1 MNAMSQQILP
11 GRFNPYKAAYQPTEQ
26 SKRTKAKLAA
36 FWESIKDTSPD
47 LYQKH
52 LKEERGSEASRILF
66 EASLD
71 DPEMI
76 ALMDDFSRQLDEMQT
91 YAHSKEYTLL
101 GIEPDATKRD
111 IKNAYRRQARKL
123 HPDKGGDA
131 EAFKQM
137 YAAYRKLLTIVK
149 E

>member
-1 MNAMSQQILP
+1 MNAMSQQTLP

-26 SKRTKAKLAA
+26 NKKSKAKLAA

-52 LKEERGSEASRILF
+52 VKEDRGSEASRILF

-71 DPEMI
+71 DPEML
-76 ALMDDFSRQLDEMQT
+76 AFMDDICRQLDEMHAEAHHNE
-91 YAHSKEYTLL
+91 YALL
-101 GIEPDATKRD
+101 GIEPGATKRD